1 MSVNEPT
8 QNEIN
13 RGKASN
19 HPSSGVGV
27 FTGTVLSFA
36 NGKANIVVEGL
47 SAPFLNVDYV
57 GNTNT
62 VKLKKNDRVLCTFV
76 NQKTEE
82 MVILG
87 PINKKLDVFTTV
99 VKFNA
104 LIDQLE
110 TQINTLRQAQTP
122 PLGTISLQSFKQ
134 AVS

>member
-1 MSVNEPT
+1 MNEQV

-27 FTGTVLSFA
+27 FTGTVLSFV
-36 NGKANIVVEGL
+36 GGRANIVVEGL
-47 SAPFLNVDYV
+47 SAPFLNVEYI
-57 GNTNT
+57 GNSNA

-87 PINKKLDVFTTV
+87 PINKKTDVFTTV
-99 VKFNA
+99 VKFNT
-104 LIDQLE
+104 LIDQLQ
-110 TQINTLRQAQTP
+110 TQINTLRQAQDP
-122 PLGTISLQSFKQ
+122 PLAAISLQSFKQ